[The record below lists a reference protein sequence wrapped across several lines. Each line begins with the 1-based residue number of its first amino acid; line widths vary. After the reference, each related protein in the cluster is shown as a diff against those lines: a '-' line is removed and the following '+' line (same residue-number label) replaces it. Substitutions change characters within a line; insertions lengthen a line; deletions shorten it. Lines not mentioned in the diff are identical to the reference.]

1 MKLKKDIV
9 TQEIIDEQFLISLSD
24 DTLQGMVRS
33 NPTAAFIINLL
44 KKETTREEIV
54 EAMFKEYDADRKTIE
69 ADVDSVLNI
78 LKSYNVIDE

>member
-1 MKLKKDIV
+1 MRLKNDIV
-9 TQEIIDEQFLISLSD
+9 TQEIMDEQFLISLSD

-44 KKETTREEIV
+44 KKETTRDEIV

-69 ADVDSVLNI
+69 ADVDSVLSM
-78 LKSYNVIDE
+78 LKSYNVIEE